1 MLLDSR
7 IFLDVV
13 VNTSFV
19 LTAAATIFLAALF
32 ADTLFLR
39 FDLKTFLK
47 SLGFGMF
54 GIFWILNINLG
65 LIAGLLFIF
74 IGFVLDPFS
83 KLRPLTP
90 LPIVFLL
97 FLSDHLLLFV
107 LGLLITISI
116 FQLAYT
122 TSHRDLMPLGVG
134 FVLLSIGE
142 YFYHLKGIEHLSELS
157 LAGSFLYLFA
167 SLIFLGWLWSY
178 IGVRFFRITFKTEGG
193 LPSKLPPRG

>member
-13 VNTSFV
+13 VNASFV
-19 LTAAATIFLAALF
+19 LTSASFLLLSALF
-32 ADTLFLR
+32 GDALITR

-47 SLGFGMF
+47 ALGFG
-54 GIFWILNINLG
+54 LLG
-65 LIAGLLFIF
+65 LSSIFNLSLGMPVGLLLILFGFI
-74 IGFVLDPFS
+74 LDPFS
-83 KLRPLTP
+83 KLRPLMP

-97 FLSDHLLLFV
+97 FLNGHILLFV
-107 LGLLITISI
+107 LGLLITLAV

-122 TSHRDLMPLGVG
+122 TSHRDLMPLGIG
-134 FVLLSIGE
+134 FTLLSIGE
-142 YFYHLKGIEHLSELS
+142 YFYHLKGIEHLSQLS

-178 IGVRFFRITFKTEGG
+178 MGIRFFKVKFKAEEH
-193 LPSKLPPRG
+193 LPSKLPP